1 MQLSIVSPVSPVS
14 PRMQPPRVSPTYFGF
29 SASCCTA
36 ILASLLVALAGCA
49 QQAQRAEPA
58 PSERPGLRAEPKE
71 NSEAAGAVPE
81 QAQTSPPKREPEL
94 VLPNQDLTDTVL
106 YEFLLAEIAAQ
117 RGNVGLAA
125 QAYADLA
132 KRTRDPRIAR
142 RATEIALFARMGNA
156 AIESAR
162 VWHETEPNSQR
173 ALQALSGLLVSAGRL
188 DEAFPYISKLLAASG
203 GGAGEGFMQ
212 LNRTLANAKDKSAAL
227 GLVQRLTEDF
237 PQLAQA
243 HYALAQAAANASQG
257 DLALKEIRRAQ
268 ELKPDWEAAVLLEA
282 QLLQSGPGSNA
293 AAIERLSRYLQR
305 YPNSREV
312 RLAYARA
319 LVADRRY
326 AEARPEFQKLLAD
339 FPANTDVIYA
349 VALLSLQL
357 SDYGSAES
365 NFKKLLELDYADK
378 GTIQLYLGQ
387 IAEEQKNYPEALR
400 RYGEVGQGEQYL
412 PAQIRYA
419 QVLARQGRLAEARVH
434 LQQVTAS
441 GNPQRVQLVLA
452 EAQMLRDA
460 NLSKEAFEL
469 VERALESSPENPDLL
484 YDYAMLA
491 EKLQRFDV
499 LESSLKKVIK
509 LRPEH
514 AHAYNALGYT
524 FADRNVRLAEAR
536 ELIEKALNLAPEDFF
551 IIDSM
556 GWLLYRIGN
565 LDESVKYL
573 QRAFAG
579 RADPEIAAHLA
590 EVLWVSGKRADA
602 EKILGDAVQKHP
614 DNETLNATIR
624 RLKR

>member
-1 MQLSIVSPVSPVS
+1 MLQS
-14 PRMQPPRVSPTYFGF
+14 RVSPSSSR
-29 SASCCTA
+29 SAARRCAA
-36 ILASLLVALAGCA
+36 ILVALAMALAGCA
-49 QQAQRAEPA
+49 AQRAQAPQSEQTLQAAPA
-58 PSERPGLRAEPKE
+58 VAEP
-71 NSEAAGAVPE
+71 VPGPVSLP
-81 QAQTSPPKREPEL
+81 ARDPEP
-94 VLPNQDLTDTVL
+94 VLPNQDLSDTVL

-142 RATEIALFARMGNA
+142 RATEISVFARMGNA

-173 ALQALSGLLVSAGRL
+173 PLQALSGLLVSAGRF
-188 DEAFPYISKLLAASG
+188 DEALPYIRKQLAAAG
-203 GGAGEGFMQ
+203 GGAGESFMR

-227 GLVQRLTEDF
+227 VLVQRLIEDY

-243 HYALAQAAANASQG
+243 RFALAQAAAAADQRE
-257 DLALKEIRRAQ
+257 LALKEIRRAQ

-282 QLLQSGPGSNA
+282 QLLQSGSGSGA
-293 AAIERLSRYLQR
+293 ASLERLSRYLQR

-326 AEARPEFQKLLAD
+326 AEARIEFQKLIAD

-357 SDYGSAES
+357 SDYGPAES
-365 NFKKLLELDYADK
+365 NLRRLLELDYADK
-378 GTIQLYLGQ
+378 AIVQLYLGQ

-400 RYGEVGQGEQYL
+400 RYGEVDHGEQYL

-419 QVLARQGRLAEARVH
+419 QVLARQGRLAEARAH
-434 LQQVTAS
+434 LQQLSAS
-441 GNPQRVQLVLA
+441 GNQQRVQLVLA
-452 EAQMLRDA
+452 EAQILRDA
-460 NLSKEAFEL
+460 NQSKEAFAL
-469 VERALESSPENPDLL
+469 VERALAGLPENADLL

-491 EKLQRFDV
+491 EKIERFEV
-499 LESSLKKVIK
+499 LESSLMRLIE
-509 LRPEH
+509 LRPDH
-514 AHAYNALGYT
+514 AHAYNALGFT
-524 FADRNVRLAEAR
+524 LADRNLRLTEAR
-536 ELIEKALNLAPEDFF
+536 ELIEKALKLAPEDFF

-556 GWLLYRIGN
+556 GWVLYRMGN
-565 LDESVKYL
+565 LEESVKYL
-573 QRAFAG
+573 QRAFSG

-590 EVLWVSGKRADA
+590 EVLWASGKRAEA

-614 DNETLNATIR
+614 GNETLNATIQ

>member
-1 MQLSIVSPVSPVS
+1 MLQS
-14 PRMQPPRVSPTYFGF
+14 RVSP
-29 SASCCTA
+29 ASSRPAASRCAA
-36 ILASLLVALAGCA
+36 ILVALAMALAGCA
-49 QQAQRAEPA
+49 AQRAQAPQSEQTLQAAPA
-58 PSERPGLRAEPKE
+58 VAEP
-71 NSEAAGAVPE
+71 VPGPVSLP
-81 QAQTSPPKREPEL
+81 ARDPEP
-94 VLPNQDLTDTVL
+94 VLPNQDLSDTVL

-142 RATEIALFARMGNA
+142 RATEISVFARMGNA

-173 ALQALSGLLVSAGRL
+173 PLQALSGLLVSAGRF
-188 DEAFPYISKLLAASG
+188 DEALPYIRKQLAAAG
-203 GGAGEGFMQ
+203 GGAGESFMR

-227 GLVQRLTEDF
+227 VLVQRLIEDY

-243 HYALAQAAANASQG
+243 RFALAQAAAAADQRE
-257 DLALKEIRRAQ
+257 LALKEIRRAQ

-282 QLLQSGPGSNA
+282 QLLQSGSGSGA
-293 AAIERLSRYLQR
+293 ASLERLSRYLQR

-326 AEARPEFQKLLAD
+326 AEARIEFQKLIAD

-357 SDYGSAES
+357 SDYGPAES
-365 NFKKLLELDYADK
+365 NLRRLLELDYADK
-378 GTIQLYLGQ
+378 ATVRLYLGQ

-400 RYGEVGQGEQYL
+400 RYGEVDHGEQYL

-419 QVLARQGRLAEARVH
+419 QVLARQGRLAEARAH
-434 LQQVTAS
+434 LQQLSAS
-441 GNPQRVQLVLA
+441 GNQQRVQLVLA
-452 EAQMLRDA
+452 EAQILRDA
-460 NLSKEAFEL
+460 NQSKEAFAL
-469 VERALESSPENPDLL
+469 VERALAGLPENADLL

-491 EKLQRFDV
+491 EKIERFEV
-499 LESSLKKVIK
+499 LESSLMRLIE
-509 LRPEH
+509 LRPDH
-514 AHAYNALGYT
+514 AHAYNALGFT
-524 FADRNVRLAEAR
+524 LADRNLRLTEAR
-536 ELIEKALNLAPEDFF
+536 ELIEKALKLAPEDFF

-556 GWLLYRIGN
+556 GWVLYRMGN
-565 LDESVKYL
+565 LEESVKYL
-573 QRAFAG
+573 QRAFSG

-590 EVLWVSGKRADA
+590 EVLWASGKRAEA

-614 DNETLNATIR
+614 GNETLNATIQ

>member
-1 MQLSIVSPVSPVS
+1 V
-14 PRMQPPRVSPTYFGF
+14 
-29 SASCCTA
+29 A
-36 ILASLLVALAGCA
+36 LALPVALAGCA
-49 QQAQRAEPA
+49 AQRTQAPQSEQTPPQTAPAVAEPV
-58 PSERPGLRAEPKE
+58 PGPESLPARNAEP
-71 NSEAAGAVPE
+71 
-81 QAQTSPPKREPEL
+81 
-94 VLPNQDLTDTVL
+94 VLPNQDLSDTIL

-142 RATEIALFARMGNA
+142 RATEISVFARMGNA

-162 VWHETEPNSQR
+162 VWHETEPNSPR
-173 ALQALSGLLVSAGRL
+173 PLQALSGLLVSAGRF
-188 DEAFPYISKLLAASG
+188 DEALPYIRKQLAGTAAG
-203 GGAGEGFMQ
+203 GGAGESFMQ
-212 LNRTLANAKDKSAAL
+212 LNRTLVNAKDKSAAL
-227 GLVQRLTEDF
+227 VLVQRLTEDY

-243 HYALAQAAANASQG
+243 RFALAQAAAAADQG
-257 DLALKEIRRAQ
+257 ELALKEIRRAQ

-282 QLLQSGPGSNA
+282 QFLQSGSGA
-293 AAIERLSRYLQR
+293 ASLERLSRYLQR

-312 RLAYARA
+312 RLSYARA

-326 AEARPEFQKLLAD
+326 ADARIEFQKLIAD

-357 SDYGSAES
+357 SDYGPAES
-365 NFKKLLELDYADK
+365 NLKRLLELDYADK
-378 GTIQLYLGQ
+378 ATVQLYLGQ

-400 RYGEVGQGEQYL
+400 RYGEVDHGDQYL

-419 QVLARQGRLAEARVH
+419 QVLARQGRLAEARAH
-434 LQQVTAS
+434 LQQLSAS
-441 GNPQRVQLVLA
+441 GNQQRVQLVLA

-460 NLSKEAFEL
+460 NQSKEAFTL
-469 VERALESSPENPDLL
+469 VERALESLPENPDLL

-491 EKLQRFDV
+491 EKIERFDV
-499 LESSLKKVIK
+499 LESSLKKLIE
-509 LRPEH
+509 LRPDH

-524 FADRNVRLAEAR
+524 FADRNLRLAEAR
-536 ELIEKALNLAPEDFF
+536 ELIEKALKLAPEDFF

-556 GWLLYRIGN
+556 GWLLYRMGN

-590 EVLWVSGKRADA
+590 EVLWASGKRAEA
-602 EKILGDAVQKHP
+602 EKILGEAAQKHP
-614 DNETLNATIR
+614 NNETLNATIK

>member
-1 MQLSIVSPVSPVS
+1 MLQS
-14 PRMQPPRVSPTYFGF
+14 RVSPSSSR
-29 SASCCTA
+29 SAARRCAA
-36 ILASLLVALAGCA
+36 ILVALAMALAGCA
-49 QQAQRAEPA
+49 AQRAQAPQSEQTLQAAPA
-58 PSERPGLRAEPKE
+58 VAEP
-71 NSEAAGAVPE
+71 VPGPVSLP
-81 QAQTSPPKREPEL
+81 ARDPEP
-94 VLPNQDLTDTVL
+94 VLPNQDLSDTVL

-142 RATEIALFARMGNA
+142 RATEISVFARMGNA

-173 ALQALSGLLVSAGRL
+173 PLQALSGLLVSAGRF
-188 DEAFPYISKLLAASG
+188 DEALPYIRKQLAAAG
-203 GGAGEGFMQ
+203 GGAGESFMR

-227 GLVQRLTEDF
+227 VLVQRLIEDY

-243 HYALAQAAANASQG
+243 RFALAQAAAAADQRE
-257 DLALKEIRRAQ
+257 LALKEIRRAQ

-282 QLLQSGPGSNA
+282 QLLQSGSGSGA
-293 AAIERLSRYLQR
+293 ASLERLSRYLQR

-326 AEARPEFQKLLAD
+326 AEARIEFQKLIAD

-357 SDYGSAES
+357 SDYGPAES
-365 NFKKLLELDYADK
+365 NLRRLLELDYADK
-378 GTIQLYLGQ
+378 AIVQLYLGQ

-400 RYGEVGQGEQYL
+400 RYGEVDHGEQYL

-419 QVLARQGRLAEARVH
+419 QVLARQGRLAEARAH
-434 LQQVTAS
+434 LQQLSAS
-441 GNPQRVQLVLA
+441 GNQQRVQLVLA
-452 EAQMLRDA
+452 EAQILRDA
-460 NLSKEAFEL
+460 NQSKEAFTL
-469 VERALESSPENPDLL
+469 VERALEGLPENPDLL

-491 EKLQRFDV
+491 EKIERFDV
-499 LESSLKKVIK
+499 LESSLMRLIE
-509 LRPEH
+509 LRPDH
-514 AHAYNALGYT
+514 AHAYNALGFT
-524 FADRNVRLAEAR
+524 LADRNLRLTEAR
-536 ELIEKALNLAPEDFF
+536 ELIEKALKLAPEDFF

-556 GWLLYRIGN
+556 GWVLYRMGN
-565 LDESVKYL
+565 LEESVKYL
-573 QRAFAG
+573 QRAFSG

-590 EVLWVSGKRADA
+590 EVLWASGKRAEA

-614 DNETLNATIR
+614 GNETLNATIQ

>member
-1 MQLSIVSPVSPVS
+1 MFLFRIPLPA
-14 PRMQPPRVSPTYFGF
+14 F
-29 SASCCTA
+29 SACFRCCTA
-36 ILASLLVALAGCA
+36 MVAGAVIVLAGCA
-49 QQAQRAEPA
+49 QQAPRVQLQQSEQTELRTGQEKVLAAAEPVSEHASA
-58 PSERPGLRAEPKE
+58 P
-71 NSEAAGAVPE
+71 
-81 QAQTSPPKREPEL
+81 TREPEPE
-94 VLPNQDLTDTVL
+94 LPNQDLSETVL

-142 RATEIALFARMGNA
+142 RATEIAVFARMGNA
-156 AIESAR
+156 AIESAK
-162 VWHETEPNSQR
+162 VWQETEPGSQR
-173 ALQALSGLLVSAGRL
+173 PLQALSGLLVTAGRF
-188 DEAFPYISKLLAASG
+188 DEAFPYIAKLLAAPG

-212 LNRTLANAKDKSAAL
+212 LNRTLASAKDKSAAL
-227 GLVQRLTEDF
+227 ALVQRLTEDF

-243 HYALAQAAANASQG
+243 RYALAQAAANATQG
-257 DLALKEIRRAQ
+257 ELALKEIRRAQ
-268 ELKPDWEAAVLLEA
+268 DLKPDWEAAVLLEA
-282 QLLQSGPGSNA
+282 QLLQSGSGSPA

-326 AEARPEFQKLLAD
+326 AEARTEFQKLLAD

-357 SDYGSAES
+357 SDYAPAES
-365 NFKKLLELDYADK
+365 NLKRLLELDYADK
-378 GTIQLYLGQ
+378 ATVQLYLGQ

-400 RYGEVGQGEQYL
+400 RYGEVTEGEQYL
-412 PAQIRYA
+412 PAQIRLA
-419 QVLARQGRLAEARVH
+419 QVLARQGRLAEARAH
-434 LQQVTAS
+434 LQQTNAI
-441 GNPQRVQLVLA
+441 GNQQRVQLVLA
-452 EAQMLRDA
+452 EAQLLRDA
-460 NLSKEAFEL
+460 NLVTEAFAL
-469 VERALESSPENPDLL
+469 VGRSLEALPENPDLL

-491 EKLQRFDV
+491 EKIERFDV
-499 LESSLKKVIK
+499 LESSLKKVIE
-509 LRPEH
+509 LRPDH

-524 FADRNVRLAEAR
+524 LADRNVRLAEAR
-536 ELIEKALNLAPEDFF
+536 ELIEKALKLAPEDFF
-551 IIDSM
+551 IVDSM
-556 GWLLYRIGN
+556 GWLLYRAGN

-573 QRAFAG
+573 RRAFDG

-590 EVLWVSGKRADA
+590 EVLWASGQRAEA

-614 DNETLNATIR
+614 KNETLNATIQ

>member
-1 MQLSIVSPVSPVS
+1 MLQS
-14 PRMQPPRVSPTYFGF
+14 RVSPSSSR
-29 SASCCTA
+29 SAARRCAA
-36 ILASLLVALAGCA
+36 ILVALAMALAGCA
-49 QQAQRAEPA
+49 AQRAQAPQSEQTLQAAPA
-58 PSERPGLRAEPKE
+58 VAEP
-71 NSEAAGAVPE
+71 VPGPVSLP
-81 QAQTSPPKREPEL
+81 ARDPEP
-94 VLPNQDLTDTVL
+94 VLPNQDLSDTVL

-142 RATEIALFARMGNA
+142 RATEISVFARMGNA
-156 AIESAR
+156 AMAR

-173 ALQALSGLLVSAGRL
+173 PLQALSGLLVSAGRF
-188 DEAFPYISKLLAASG
+188 DEALPYIRKQLAGTGAA

-227 GLVQRLTEDF
+227 VLVQRLTEDY

-243 HYALAQAAANASQG
+243 RFALAQAAAAADQRE
-257 DLALKEIRRAQ
+257 LALKEIRRAQ

-282 QLLQSGPGSNA
+282 QLLQSGSGSGA
-293 AAIERLSRYLQR
+293 ASLERLSRYLQR

-326 AEARPEFQKLLAD
+326 AEARIEFQKLIAD

-357 SDYGSAES
+357 SDYGPAES
-365 NFKKLLELDYADK
+365 NLRRLLELDYADK
-378 GTIQLYLGQ
+378 AIVQLYLGQ

-400 RYGEVGQGEQYL
+400 RYGEVDHGEQYL

-419 QVLARQGRLAEARVH
+419 QVLARQGRLAEARAH
-434 LQQVTAS
+434 LQQLSAS
-441 GNPQRVQLVLA
+441 GNQQRVQLVLA
-452 EAQMLRDA
+452 EAQILRDA
-460 NLSKEAFEL
+460 NQSKEAFAL
-469 VERALESSPENPDLL
+469 VERALAGLPENADLL

-491 EKLQRFDV
+491 EKIERFEV
-499 LESSLKKVIK
+499 LESSLMRLIE
-509 LRPEH
+509 LRPDH
-514 AHAYNALGYT
+514 AHAYNALGFT
-524 FADRNVRLAEAR
+524 LADRNLRLTEAR
-536 ELIEKALNLAPEDFF
+536 ELIEKALKLAPEDFF

-556 GWLLYRIGN
+556 GWVLYRMGN
-565 LDESVKYL
+565 LEESVKYL
-573 QRAFAG
+573 QRAFSG

-590 EVLWVSGKRADA
+590 EVLWASGKRAEA

-614 DNETLNATIR
+614 GNETLNATIQ

>member
-1 MQLSIVSPVSPVS
+1 MLQS
-14 PRMQPPRVSPTYFGF
+14 RVSPSSSR
-29 SASCCTA
+29 SAARRCAA
-36 ILASLLVALAGCA
+36 ILVALAMALAGCA
-49 QQAQRAEPA
+49 AQRAQAPQSEQTLQAAPA
-58 PSERPGLRAEPKE
+58 VAEP
-71 NSEAAGAVPE
+71 VPGPVSLP
-81 QAQTSPPKREPEL
+81 ARDPEP
-94 VLPNQDLTDTVL
+94 VLPNQDLSDTVL

-142 RATEIALFARMGNA
+142 RATEISVFARMGNA

-173 ALQALSGLLVSAGRL
+173 PLQALSGLLVSAGRF
-188 DEAFPYISKLLAASG
+188 DEALPYIRKQLAAAG
-203 GGAGEGFMQ
+203 GGAGESFMR

-227 GLVQRLTEDF
+227 VLVQRLIEDY

-243 HYALAQAAANASQG
+243 RFALAQAAAAADQRE
-257 DLALKEIRRAQ
+257 LALKEIRRAQ

-282 QLLQSGPGSNA
+282 QLLQSGSGSGA
-293 AAIERLSRYLQR
+293 ASLERLSRYLQR

-326 AEARPEFQKLLAD
+326 AEARIEFQKLIAD

-357 SDYGSAES
+357 SDYGPAES
-365 NFKKLLELDYADK
+365 NLRRLLELDYADK
-378 GTIQLYLGQ
+378 AIVQLYLGQ

-400 RYGEVGQGEQYL
+400 RYGEVDHGEQYL

-419 QVLARQGRLAEARVH
+419 QVLARQGRLAEARAH
-434 LQQVTAS
+434 LQQLSAS
-441 GNPQRVQLVLA
+441 GNQQRVQLVLA
-452 EAQMLRDA
+452 EAQILRDA
-460 NLSKEAFEL
+460 NQSKEAFAL
-469 VERALESSPENPDLL
+469 VERALAGLPENPDLL

-491 EKLQRFDV
+491 EKIERFDI
-499 LESSLKKVIK
+499 LESSLIK
-509 LRPEH
+509 LIELRPDH

-524 FADRNVRLAEAR
+524 LADRNLRLTEAR
-536 ELIEKALNLAPEDFF
+536 ELIEKALKLAPEDFF

-556 GWLLYRIGN
+556 GWLLYRMGK
-565 LDESVKYL
+565 LEESVKYL

-590 EVLWVSGKRADA
+590 EVLWASGKRAEA

-614 DNETLNATIR
+614 GNETLNATIQ

>member
-1 MQLSIVSPVSPVS
+1 MLQS
-14 PRMQPPRVSPTYFGF
+14 RVSP
-29 SASCCTA
+29 SSSRPAASRCAA
-36 ILASLLVALAGCA
+36 ILVALALAVALAGCA
-49 QQAQRAEPA
+49 AQRDQALRSEKTPPQTVHAVAEPVSGPVSLPA
-58 PSERPGLRAEPKE
+58 PDPDP
-71 NSEAAGAVPE
+71 
-81 QAQTSPPKREPEL
+81 
-94 VLPNQDLTDTVL
+94 VLPIQDLTDTVL

-142 RATEIALFARMGNA
+142 RATEIAVFARMGNA

-162 VWHETEPNSQR
+162 VWHETDPNSQR
-173 ALQALSGLLVSAGRL
+173 ALQALSGLLVSAGRF
-188 DEAFPYISKLLAASG
+188 DEALPYIRKQLAGTGAA

-227 GLVQRLTEDF
+227 VLVQRLTEDY

-243 HYALAQAAANASQG
+243 RFALAQAAAAADQRE
-257 DLALKEIRRAQ
+257 LALKEIRRAQ

-282 QLLQSGPGSNA
+282 QFLQSGASSGA
-293 AAIERLSRYLQR
+293 ASLERLSRYLQH

-326 AEARPEFQKLLAD
+326 AEARIEFQKLLTD

-357 SDYGSAES
+357 SDYGPAES
-365 NFKKLLELDYADK
+365 NLKRLLELDYADK
-378 GTIQLYLGQ
+378 ATIRLYLGQ

-400 RYGEVGQGEQYL
+400 RYGEVGHGEQYL

-419 QVLARQGRLAEARVH
+419 QVLARQGRLAEARAH
-434 LQQVTAS
+434 LQQLSAS
-441 GNPQRVQLVLA
+441 GNQQRVQLVLA
-452 EAQMLRDA
+452 EAQILRDA
-460 NLSKEAFEL
+460 NQSKEAFTL
-469 VERALESSPENPDLL
+469 VERALAGLPENPDLL

-491 EKLQRFDV
+491 EKIERFDI
-499 LESSLKKVIK
+499 LESSLIK
-509 LRPEH
+509 LIELRPDH

-524 FADRNVRLAEAR
+524 LADRNLRLTEAR
-536 ELIEKALNLAPEDFF
+536 ELIEKALKLAPEDFF

-556 GWLLYRIGN
+556 GWLLYRMGK
-565 LDESVKYL
+565 LEESVKYL

-590 EVLWVSGKRADA
+590 EVLWASGKRAEA

-614 DNETLNATIR
+614 GNETLNKTIQ